1 MNLVVKIFIS
11 LIYQIHKYYLSTWED
26 LLEIFSSKDIY
37 KFNLSDS
44 QVLFKYLRRSIGVL
58 NKKTKRIKYVNAV

>member
-26 LLEIFSSKDIY
+26 LLE
-37 KFNLSDS
+37 
-44 QVLFKYLRRSIGVL
+44 YLIRKTNVL
-58 NKKTKRIKYVNAV
+58 NI